1 MRDTGNGGLTPG
13 AECAPVRTPSEEL
26 QDASQTSSQTGEET
40 ILNAGQE
47 RERERNYEAHAGQGV
62 CQEVRRRG
70 HGFRRL
76 RSAVGG
82 VLRTAREAADAA
94 VRRAKRVF
102 FRDAG

>member
-1 MRDTGNGGLTPG
+1 MRGRPP
-13 AECAPVRTPSEEL
+13 AAAPVRTPSD
-26 QDASQTSSQTGEET
+26 QDASQTSSQTREET

-62 CQEVRRRG
+62 CQEVGRRKY
-70 HGFRRL
+70 GFRRL

-82 VLRTAREAADAA
+82 VLRTTREAADAA
-94 VRRAKRVF
+94 VQRARRFF